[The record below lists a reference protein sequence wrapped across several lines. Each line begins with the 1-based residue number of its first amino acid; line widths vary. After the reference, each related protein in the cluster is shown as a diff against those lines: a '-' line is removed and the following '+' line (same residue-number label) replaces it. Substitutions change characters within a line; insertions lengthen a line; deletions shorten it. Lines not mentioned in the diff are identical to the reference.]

1 MKKVNLSEKV
11 QLDKE
16 IISKLTEDQLSE
28 LEGGAQQALS
38 CIGGNNSCASKAIE
52 TESEASLLINPLTI

>member
-16 IISKLTEDQLSE
+16 IISKLSDDQLKE
-28 LEGGAQQALS
+28 LEGGSGKLGLS
-38 CIGGNNSCASKAIE
+38 CIGGKDSCVSKVSPQE
-52 TESEASLLINPLTI
+52 EELS

>member
-16 IISKLTEDQLSE
+16 IISKLTEEQLGE
-28 LEGGAQQALS
+28 LEGGAKQALS
-38 CIGGNNSCASKAIE
+38 CIGGNNSCASKVSPEI
-52 TESEASLLINPLTI
+52 ESEQL

>member
-16 IISKLTEDQLSE
+16 IISKLSEDQLSE
-28 LEGGAQQALS
+28 LEGGAKQGLS
-38 CIGGNNSCASKAIE
+38 CVTGDHSCASKVSPEIG
-52 TESEASLLINPLTI
+52 EASL

>member
-16 IISKLTEDQLSE
+16 IISKLSEDQLSE
-28 LEGGAQQALS
+28 LEGGSLEKEVS
-38 CIGGNNSCASKAIE
+38 CITGNNSCLVQPTE
-52 TESEASLLINPLTI
+52 TES

>member
-28 LEGGAQQALS
+28 LEGGAQQGLS
-38 CIGGNNSCASKAIE
+38 CVTGNNSCKTKSIE
-52 TESEASLLINPLTI
+52 AEESEAAL

>member
-16 IISKLTEDQLSE
+16 IISKLSEDQLKE
-28 LEGGAQQALS
+28 IEGGNAAELS
-38 CIGGNNSCASKAIE
+38 CWSDSCKNNTK
-52 TESEASLLINPLTI
+52 ASLDEEIGE

>member
-28 LEGGAQQALS
+28 LEGGAKQGLS
-38 CIGGNNSCASKAIE
+38 CVTGNNSCK
-52 TESEASLLINPLTI
+52 TVQPQEAAEEAL